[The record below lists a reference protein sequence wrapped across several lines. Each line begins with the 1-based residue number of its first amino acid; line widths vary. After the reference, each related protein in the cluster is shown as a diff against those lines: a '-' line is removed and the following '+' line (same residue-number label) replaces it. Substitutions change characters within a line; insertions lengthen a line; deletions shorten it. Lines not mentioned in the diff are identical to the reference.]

1 MTCRGKD
8 VPTSVVAYTNAFRD
22 MREGLM
28 ISGDP
33 FGRKVIARG
42 QVQQKKLERQGTSAS
57 GVEFLSRRPSGN
69 TESF

>member
-8 VPTSVVAYTNAFRD
+8 VPARVAAHTNAFRD
-22 MREGLM
+22 MREDIM

-42 QVQQKKLERQGTSAS
+42 QVKQKKLERQGTSAS
-57 GVEFLSRRPSGN
+57 DVEFLSRRPSGN
-69 TESF
+69 TERF